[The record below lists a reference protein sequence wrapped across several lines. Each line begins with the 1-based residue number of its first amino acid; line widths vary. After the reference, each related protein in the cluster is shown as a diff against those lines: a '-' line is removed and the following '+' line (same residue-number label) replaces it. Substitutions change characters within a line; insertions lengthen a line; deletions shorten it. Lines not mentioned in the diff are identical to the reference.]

1 MNLDDLPMPDDLQE
15 RPQLAILVALDV
27 TLLAAVRA
35 LAAVHREIY
44 EGAFPRH
51 TTESDY
57 WADRLIDLG
66 CQLQLALAK
75 YRSSLEEEEKNSRP
89 VDF

>member
-1 MNLDDLPMPDDLQE
+1 MNLDDLPHPDDLLEQ
-15 RPQLAILVALDV
+15 PQLAILVALDA
-27 TLLAAVRA
+27 TLLAAVRS

-66 CQLQLALAK
+66 CQLQLALSK
-75 YRSSLEEEEKNSRP
+75 YRSSLEEEEENTRP